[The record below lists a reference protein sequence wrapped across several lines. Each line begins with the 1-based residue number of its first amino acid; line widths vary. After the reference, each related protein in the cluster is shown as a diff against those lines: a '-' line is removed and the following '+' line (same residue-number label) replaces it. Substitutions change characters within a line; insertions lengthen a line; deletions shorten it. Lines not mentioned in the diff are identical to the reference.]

1 MQAHAGGG
9 LDRVCII
16 SLVPF
21 LQGMFPRN
29 ALPWN
34 ANCREQKK
42 QKEQKG
48 ESVARRERG
57 EEMKHCANLAF
68 PGHYRVGLLVWLALL
83 KV

>member
-1 MQAHAGGG
+1 M
-9 LDRVCII
+9 
-16 SLVPF
+16 PF
-21 LQGMFPRN
+21 LQGMSPRG

-34 ANCREQKK
+34 ANSREQKK